1 MEEITIHT
9 GTIQLDQFL
18 KWAGVVDSGGQA
30 KQMVIDKMVAVNG
43 ITVGE
48 RRKKLQNGDVVAVKG
63 YGCWKVCGT

>member
-1 MEEITIHT
+1 VEEITIHT